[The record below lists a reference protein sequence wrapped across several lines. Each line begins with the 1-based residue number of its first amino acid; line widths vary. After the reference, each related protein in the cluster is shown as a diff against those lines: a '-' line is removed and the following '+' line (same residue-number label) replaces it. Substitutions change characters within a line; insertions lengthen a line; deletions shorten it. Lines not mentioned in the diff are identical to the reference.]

1 MKKLFLCLI
10 CGIVASLSLH
20 AASPKWA
27 LKDVKANS
35 EFHDG
40 RAVFSERVVTNG
52 NKMRLYGAIGTDG
65 VVKIRPQFK
74 KMEDFKNGVSVVQM
88 PNGKYGII
96 NIHGKFILNP
106 IYSKI
111 EDTLK
116 PGVYEIMNDYK
127 YGIFA
132 DGRLI
137 IPVEYSS
144 VDGNDYPFITFDYTH
159 LNVTTGE
166 KWQSILPEWHFMQ
179 GTNGV
184 NHNSKYY
191 YKDGTPVREGDLS
204 NISSKGLKLVSDGSS
219 KKVVLKDTHTGKI
232 FNGVKYL
239 DFGTK
244 WFNDAILLRE
254 DGGDM
259 VILGAGGEKLRS
271 ASLLITDTK
280 DYDDEFCR
288 LFGPVAIRDLHN
300 GLYSAKGEIIIPP
313 NIYRTVNHIAG
324 SWFELETEN
333 GDRALVNIKT
343 KQEIKNYTYCTASEG
358 MILITSKDGSYY
370 INSTTGQR
378 LNGRFEYAYNFSEG
392 VALVRLKGNE
402 YYDIID
408 KKGKIVLTGSAKCA
422 PCGNCSEG
430 VIPVEYNYSYGYIY
444 NPLGDKKYKYNQKSA
459 SNDMLNKWMEKG
471 LEEFNKGNYSKAKN
485 YFYNIMITN
494 PFDVFALSNY
504 ASCLNN
510 MGYYDEAIS
519 AYETALDI
527 DPKNEFAKKE
537 LQRSR
542 ENKQIVA
549 NSQQVVAEENQ
560 SNTFWDAL
568 SSFGQILMQATG
580 GGNANY
586 QPINSFSNDYIDN
599 SNSSSGSGI
608 NWQAQYSRWEN
619 EAKSLYDRLT
629 SSGLRV
635 KDNQGNMS
643 GTNAGN
649 VAPRYYIGL
658 KQNLRRAQSEMR
670 KIRQKAR
677 QDGITIPES
686 KYESAAVSY

>member
-40 RAVFSERVVTNG
+40 RAVFLEYERG
-52 NKMRLYGAIGTDG
+52 EGSRYGAIGTDG

-74 KMEDFKNGVSVVQM
+74 HMTDFCNGLSVVETLD
-88 PNGKYGII
+88 GKYGII
-96 NIHGKFILNP
+96 NIHGTFVLNP
-106 IYSKI
+106 IYSEISEVYK
-111 EDTLK
+111 K
-116 PGVYEIMNDYK
+116 PGVYTVETMDSK
-127 YGIFA
+127 KGLFA
-132 DGRLI
+132 DNRLAVA
-137 IPVEYSS
+137 PEY
-144 VDGNDYPFITFDYTH
+144 DYIYAGNYPFVSLDKEY
-159 LNVTTGE
+159 LNFATGE
-166 KWQSILPEWHFMQ
+166 KFWRVDI
-179 GTNGV
+179 NGGIAV
-184 NHNSKYY
+184 AICFNEEFKYFNP
-191 YKDGTPVREGDLS
+191 DGTPFNS
-204 NISSKGLKLVSDGSS
+204 NRITESSSKGLVLHQGKISGKYGFAMEKTREIVVAPKYDGIVFDKWIDDRIIVKASYSS
-219 KKVVLKDTHTGKI
+219 YYLINEDGEEVLKAENMRMEGAFIWTENKIDGKYLEGLYDLNGNEIIKPQEASILPIDIDKGWFYCSNFIINAYTKQVFNIKKDSGWGYDDGMISATSTKDKRLYINTETGKTMTYDVGLFFGEGI
-232 FNGVKYL
+232 TCVQEKSSDKYFNIIDNNGK
-239 DFGTK
+239 
-244 WFNDAILLRE
+244 
-254 DGGDM
+254 
-259 VILGAGGEKLRS
+259 VIL
-271 ASLLITDTK
+271 
-280 DYDDEFCR
+280 
-288 LFGPVAIRDLHN
+288 V
-300 GLYSAKGEIIIPP
+300 
-313 NIYRTVNHIAG
+313 G
-324 SWFELETEN
+324 SEECN
-333 GDRALVNIKT
+333 PI
-343 KQEIKNYTYCTASEG
+343 
-358 MILITSKDGSYY
+358 
-370 INSTTGQR
+370 GQ
-378 LNGRFEYAYNFSEG
+378 
-392 VALVRLKGNE
+392 K
-402 YYDIID
+402 
-408 KKGKIVLTGSAKCA
+408 
-422 PCGNCSEG
+422 CSEG
-430 VIPVEYNYSYGYIY
+430 VLAVYNSQNNSYCYIH
-444 NPLGDKKYKYNQKSA
+444 NPLGNTKYKYNQKSA
-459 SNDMLNKWMEKG
+459 SKDVLKEWLNNG
-471 LEEFNKGNYSKAKN
+471 HEEFNKGNYSKAKN
-485 YFYNIMITN
+485 YYYRIMIAD
-494 PFDVFALSNY
+494 PFDANAIY
-504 ASCLNN
+504 HYGICLNN

-560 SNTFWDAL
+560 SSTFWDAL
-568 SSFGQILMQATG
+568 SCFGQILMQATG

-586 QPINSFSNDYIDN
+586 QPINSFSNDYIGN

-619 EAKSLYDRLT
+619 EARSLYDRLT

>member
-1 MKKLFLCLI
+1 M
-10 CGIVASLSLH
+10 G
-20 AASPKWA
+20 
-27 LKDVKANS
+27 
-35 EFHDG
+35 
-40 RAVFSERVVTNG
+40 
-52 NKMRLYGAIGTDG
+52 
-65 VVKIRPQFK
+65 
-74 KMEDFKNGVSVVQM
+74 
-88 PNGKYGII
+88 
-96 NIHGKFILNP
+96 
-106 IYSKI
+106 
-111 EDTLK
+111 
-116 PGVYEIMNDYK
+116 
-127 YGIFA
+127 
-132 DGRLI
+132 
-137 IPVEYSS
+137 
-144 VDGNDYPFITFDYTH
+144 
-159 LNVTTGE
+159 
-166 KWQSILPEWHFMQ
+166 
-179 GTNGV
+179 
-184 NHNSKYY
+184 
-191 YKDGTPVREGDLS
+191 
-204 NISSKGLKLVSDGSS
+204 
-219 KKVVLKDTHTGKI
+219 
-232 FNGVKYL
+232 
-239 DFGTK
+239 
-244 WFNDAILLRE
+244 
-254 DGGDM
+254 
-259 VILGAGGEKLRS
+259 
-271 ASLLITDTK
+271 
-280 DYDDEFCR
+280 
-288 LFGPVAIRDLHN
+288 
-300 GLYSAKGEIIIPP
+300 
-313 NIYRTVNHIAG
+313 
-324 SWFELETEN
+324 
-333 GDRALVNIKT
+333 
-343 KQEIKNYTYCTASEG
+343 
-358 MILITSKDGSYY
+358 
-370 INSTTGQR
+370 
-378 LNGRFEYAYNFSEG
+378 
-392 VALVRLKGNE
+392 
-402 YYDIID
+402 
-408 KKGKIVLTGSAKCA
+408 
-422 PCGNCSEG
+422 
-430 VIPVEYNYSYGYIY
+430 
-444 NPLGDKKYKYNQKSA
+444 
-459 SNDMLNKWMEKG
+459 KG

-586 QPINSFSNDYIDN
+586 QPINSFSNDYIGN

-619 EAKSLYDRLT
+619 EARSLYDRLT